1 MFVRFSRYKHTYLHS
16 FPQSPLNSRALE
28 SLREFPGMLET
39 RMKDIWGWEP
49 CPDIGEL
56 GLLLPWVSGL
66 RFSLTLRTHV
76 RVREIPHILSLWAAL
91 SSRVR
96 HKTIFGGNLMSISQL
111 PQGSSHGWG
120 GGTRGL
126 SSVREEMAE
135 DIRIEWPSL
144 KSGKRFKSAAIILR
158 GKRVLKPDRW
168 CSPRKQKVTWWL
180 TLSSCTWEYDFK
192 SYAELKQRV
201 LYEHIGVMT
210 AFSPGY

>member
-1 MFVRFSRYKHTYLHS
+1 MPRYWRTWVVVTLS
-16 FPQSPLNSRALE
+16 FRLEVQRDSQDPCQS
-28 SLREFPGMLET
+28 
-39 RMKDIWGWEP
+39 WG
-49 CPDIGEL
+49 
-56 GLLLPWVSGL
+56 VS
-66 RFSLTLRTHV
+66 THL
-76 RVREIPHILSLWAAL
+76 I

-135 DIRIEWPSL
+135 NMRIEWPSL
-144 KSGKRFKSAAIILR
+144 TSGQRFKSAAIILR

-168 CSPRKQKVTWWL
+168 CSPRKQKVTWL

-201 LYEHIGVMT
+201 FYEHIGVMT